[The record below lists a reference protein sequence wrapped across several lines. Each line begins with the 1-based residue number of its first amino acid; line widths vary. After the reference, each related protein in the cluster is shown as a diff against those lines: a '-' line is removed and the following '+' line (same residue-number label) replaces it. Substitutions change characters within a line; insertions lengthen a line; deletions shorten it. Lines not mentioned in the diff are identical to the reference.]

1 VLGFFR
7 FASASRA
14 AFGIHSAF
22 QSCSLAVESRGAPC
36 LLYSDAGYEYLTQ
49 PAAVTKPFAATVRLV
64 LDLDMAR
71 KKPNRKKKTTRASK
85 PTRKTK
91 PTSRAKISAKTKKS
105 AARKHR
111 TRSTQLT
118 EQPTAQIR
126 QGVGLAAEGGQS
138 GDIQGLSGIEDVDSE
153 SVRELAEEGQ
163 DFEAGIVSGV
173 ENAPDPDVSEVK
185 THEVPEDD
193 VPEQYRTQD

>member
-1 VLGFFR
+1 MTQSLIFEVL
-7 FASASRA
+7 SAMMR
-14 AFGIHSAF
+14 
-22 QSCSLAVESRGAPC
+22 P
-36 LLYSDAGYEYLTQ
+36 
-49 PAAVTKPFAATVRLV
+49 V
-64 LDLDMAR
+64 LDLGMAR
-71 KKPNRKKKTTRASK
+71 KKPNRKKKTTRATK
-85 PTRKTK
+85 PARKTK
-91 PTSRAKISAKTKKS
+91 LTSRAKISAKTKKTG
-105 AARKHR
+105 ARKRR

-126 QGVGLAAEGGQS
+126 QGVGLAAEAGQS
-138 GDIQGLSGIEDVDSE
+138 GDVQGLSDIEDVDSE

-193 VPEQYRTQD
+193 VPEEYRNQS